1 MITAEALRRRE
12 HRVKE
17 GLHREISSRIIAA
30 AIEVH
35 RHLGPGLFESVYEE
49 CLSAEMLLRGIAHR
63 RQVILPVSYKG
74 VALDCGYRLDLVIE
88 DKIIVEMKA
97 VERILPVHKAQ
108 LLTYLKLTNLHVGL
122 LMNFNV
128 PRLADGIVRQVW

>member
-1 MITAEALRRRE
+1 
-12 HRVKE
+12 
-17 GLHREISSRIIAA
+17 
-30 AIEVH
+30 
-35 RHLGPGLFESVYEE
+35 
-49 CLSAEMLLRGIAHR
+49 MLLRGIAHR